1 MLQSVGGLVP
11 FHFIPKQCYWFRSYQ
26 EAAMQSW
33 EGFYIAVSVS
43 ESPGAIFAINAVGKI
58 SHSTYLHIS
67 ASIARSSNC
76 KTNLILC
83 FLYFYFLRFTCTFL
97 GKSSAQSCN
106 YTRTCICFALLI
118 RPDRTFDNL
127 RASKSA
133 DRPIM

>member
-67 ASIARSSNC
+67 ASIGRSSNC

-83 FLYFYFLRFTCTFL
+83 FLYFSISYDLLAHFLE
-97 GKSSAQSCN
+97 KAQ
-106 YTRTCICFALLI
+106 
-118 RPDRTFDNL
+118 L
-127 RASKSA
+127 RVVTILVPAFVSLC
-133 DRPIM
+133 